1 MSMEFKENVSKIPQ
15 QSEKNSKLFQDKI
28 ILYNEEAIK
37 DDFFAVMRQ
46 GYLEMAEIN
55 LKIAKESEGEFADVN
70 DYETWLCGV

>member
-1 MSMEFKENVSKIPQ
+1 MSMEIKKNVSKVPQ
-15 QSEKNSKLFQDKI
+15 QNQKNSKLFEDKI
-28 ILYNEEAIK
+28 ILYKEEAIE
-37 DDFFAVMRQ
+37 DDFFAIMRQ